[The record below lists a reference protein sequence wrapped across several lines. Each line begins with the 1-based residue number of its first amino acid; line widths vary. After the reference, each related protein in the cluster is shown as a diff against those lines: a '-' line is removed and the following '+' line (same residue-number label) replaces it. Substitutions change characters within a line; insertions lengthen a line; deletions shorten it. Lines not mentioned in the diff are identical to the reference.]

1 MQTGKGGE
9 LMMRRAERPSVAE
22 LQNPKAYTLLT
33 TLQHTAVA
41 KFVAEYYQQRRTAWI
56 LAHYALQL
64 GVIVA
69 WIAVGQMAG
78 LSAESFILIA
88 IASVI
93 GSIVLVPVHE
103 AIHGLAYRLLGATDV
118 RFALSLRKLYAY
130 AIADR
135 FVVDRSEFSFVALL
149 PFVSISVIIVL
160 AAIALEPYRAFL
172 LGVLFFHTSGTSG
185 DWAIVNY
192 LRLNVEHELYSYDDA
207 DKRESYFYARN

>member
-1 MQTGKGGE
+1 MK
-9 LMMRRAERPSVAE
+9 RAGHPSVAE

-41 KFVAEYYQQRRTAWI
+41 KFVAEYYQQRRTLWV

-64 GVIVA
+64 IVIVA

-93 GSIVLVPVHE
+93 GSIILVPVHE
-103 AIHGLAYRLLGATDV
+103 TLHGLAYRLLGATDV

-135 FVVDRSEFSFVALL
+135 FVVDRREFIFVALL
-149 PFVSISVIIVL
+149 PFVRISAILVM

-172 LGVLFFHTSGTSG
+172 LAMLFYHTTGTNG
-185 DWAIVNY
+185 EWAIVNY
-192 LRLNVEHELYSYDDA
+192 LRLNTEHELYSYDDA
-207 DKRESYFYARN
+207 YKRESYFYARN